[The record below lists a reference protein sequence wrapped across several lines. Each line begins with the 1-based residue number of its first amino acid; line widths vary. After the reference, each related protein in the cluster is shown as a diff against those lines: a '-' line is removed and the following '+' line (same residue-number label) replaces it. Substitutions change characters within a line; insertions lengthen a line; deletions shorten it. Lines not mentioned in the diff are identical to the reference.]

1 MSAGIYFINL
11 PKPKFA
17 RLLAFSAAKY
27 GYARCVNS

>member
-1 MSAGIYFINL
+1 MAAGYDKFA
-11 PKPKFA
+11 KAKFA